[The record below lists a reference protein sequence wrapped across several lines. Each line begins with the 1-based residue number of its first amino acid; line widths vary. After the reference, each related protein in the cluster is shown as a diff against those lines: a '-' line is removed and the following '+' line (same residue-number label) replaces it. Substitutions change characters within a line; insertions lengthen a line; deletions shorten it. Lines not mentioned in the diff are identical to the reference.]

1 MKYDNYR
8 LSIGLFRKHRGQVDK
23 PQGDYST
30 ASIRCGPFCFLPS
43 HNPEAFDM
51 GQRLSARSH
60 DYACFE
66 KTFYMGESH
75 DALNRFCCLH
85 LKRAGAGRVRHHHN
99 DVVVG
104 EKPGGPFFRP
114 LRASLSLVD
123 DKQGDEAIFRA
134 IQNHTR
140 RMKTGD
146 LFKKVR
152 AAIADDPSSA
162 EKLIDEATAEASR
175 LGKRRPLKSPIRIRG
190 TN

>member
-1 MKYDNYR
+1 VNSHARKLSHLLISMPEEVMTPLEYPKALFPEQLRDLIHR
-8 LSIGLFRKHRGQVDK
+8 LQALHAATIPRFSSKRGPKVS
-23 PQGDYST
+23 PLALSNGWAIYLL
-30 ASIRCGPFCFLPS
+30 G
-43 HNPEAFDM
+43 
-51 GQRLSARSH
+51 RLYLAR
-60 DYACFE
+60 
-66 KTFYMGESH
+66 TG
-75 DALNRFCCLH
+75 
-85 LKRAGAGRVRHHHN
+85 KRAGAGRVRHHHN

-104 EKPGGPFFRP
+104 EKPGGPFFRL